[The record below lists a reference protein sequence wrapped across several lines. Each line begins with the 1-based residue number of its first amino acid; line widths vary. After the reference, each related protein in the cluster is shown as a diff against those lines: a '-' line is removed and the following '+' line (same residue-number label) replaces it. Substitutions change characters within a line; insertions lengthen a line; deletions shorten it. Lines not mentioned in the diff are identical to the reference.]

1 LDTDDAVRPAG
12 AGLGA
17 GPGDG
22 RGGRYRWSLH
32 QPGQLSVG
40 AEAPFADWRVLELC
54 NGLAA
59 SYCGKMFADAGAD
72 VVKIESPQGDSVR
85 GWSAGGPP
93 GALFGYLAAGKKS
106 VVDHG

>member
-1 LDTDDAVRPAG
+1 MA
-12 AGLGA
+12 
-17 GPGDG
+17 
-22 RGGRYRWSLH
+22 
-32 QPGQLSVG
+32 

-72 VVKIESPQGDSVR
+72 VVKVESPQGDSLR

-93 GALFGYLAAGKKS
+93 GALFGY
-106 VVDHG
+106 